1 MGAAVEVAVRSVCG
15 ERVAEVEVEVE
26 EEEEEMAV
34 VVVDSGIWWWTVDE
48 LAVVQVAGWLDLPS
62 AAGGS
67 PEAEA
72 VKHQLRPGKWQ

>member
-26 EEEEEMAV
+26 EEEMAVV

-48 LAVVQVAGWLDLPS
+48 LAVVQVAEWLDLPS

-72 VKHQLRPGKWQ
+72 VKHHLRPGKWQ

>member
-26 EEEEEMAV
+26 EEEMAV
-34 VVVDSGIWWWTVDE
+34 VVMDSGIWWWTVDE

-72 VKHQLRPGKWQ
+72 VKHHLRPGKWQ

>member
-26 EEEEEMAV
+26 EEEEEMAA

-72 VKHQLRPGKWQ
+72 VKHHLRPGKWQ

>member
-15 ERVAEVEVEVE
+15 ERVAEVEVEV

-72 VKHQLRPGKWQ
+72 VKHHLRPGKWQ

>member
-15 ERVAEVEVEVE
+15 ERVAEVKV
-26 EEEEEMAV
+26 EEEEMAV

-72 VKHQLRPGKWQ
+72 VKHHLRPGKWQ